1 MKIAVYAIAKN
12 EIKHVDRWVKACQG
26 ADSIVVVDTGSIDGT
41 YERLLEYPLE
51 AHRANLSPFRFDVAR
66 NIALD
71 FISPDIDVCVSL
83 DLDEVPDPDLFDK
96 IREGWKEDTGRAW
109 VMWDTG
115 NIWANNNRVHARH
128 GYKWKYPCHEIIVPD
143 AGKDNLI
150 VIESCVRHLPDN
162 DKSRGQYLDL
172 LELGYKETP
181 DESRMLVYLI
191 REYYF
196 KGMWKEIVEL
206 GPRIDDIK
214 DVWNVELAQTYRG
227 IGEAHCKLGNDQE
240 GLKWYLKNVE
250 VAPKDLEAWMPLA
263 FYYYE
268 RGMWK
273 ECQEAA
279 DKVNELPNESYK
291 HYIADDSMK
300 WRMYD
305 LLSIACWNL
314 GLKGSA
320 KKWARM
326 AVELN
331 PEDERLRGNYDFI
344 VRQTVREYKDAHPH
358 G

>member
-1 MKIAVYAIAKN
+1 MKICVYTIAKN
-12 EIKHVDRWVKACQG
+12 EIKHVDRWVKATEG
-26 ADSIVVVDTGSIDGT
+26 ADLRVVLDTGSTDGT

-51 AHRANLSPFRFDVAR
+51 AHRGTIEPFRFDLAR
-66 NIALD
+66 NMALD
-71 FISPDIDVCVSL
+71 LIPSDFDVCVSI
-83 DLDEVPDPDLFDK
+83 DMDEIPDPDLFDK
-96 IREGWKEDTGRAW
+96 LREQWKPDTGRAW

-128 GYKWKYPCHEIIVPD
+128 GYRWRYPCHEIIVPD
-143 AGKDNLI
+143 VVPDKLI
-150 VIESCVRHLPDN
+150 VVESCVRHVPDN

-172 LELGYKETP
+172 LELGYEETP
-181 DESRMLVYLI
+181 DDSRMLVYLI

-227 IGEAHCKLGNDQE
+227 IGEAYCKLGDDQE
-240 GLKWYLKNVE
+240 GLKWYLKNVDA
-250 VAPKDLEAWMPLA
+250 APEDLEAWMPLA

-268 RGMWK
+268 RGMWQ
-273 ECQEAA
+273 ECLQAA
-279 DKVNELPNESYK
+279 DKVNELSLESNK
-291 HYIADDSMK
+291 HYVADSSMP

-305 LLSIACWNL
+305 LMSIASWNL

-320 KKWARM
+320 KKWARKAM
-326 AVELN
+326 ELN

-344 VRQTVREYKDAHPH
+344 VRQTAKEYRQAHA
-358 G
+358 